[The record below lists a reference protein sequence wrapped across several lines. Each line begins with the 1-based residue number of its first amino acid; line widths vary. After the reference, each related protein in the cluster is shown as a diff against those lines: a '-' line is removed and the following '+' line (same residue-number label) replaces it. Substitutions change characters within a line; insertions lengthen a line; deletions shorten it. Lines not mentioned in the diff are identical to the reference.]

1 MNYTFGDIVIVEGNP
16 IGVVV
21 KCWGTITP
29 ENKIHYEVYV
39 RSFNGIKEY
48 TEDQMRRYMVR
59 HKELS
64 EDEMYYQNKIDNR
77 GGGED
82 SNMFKIEQEVMSY
95 LRRNGIEW
103 KQPLYTQTT

>member
-1 MNYTFGDIVIVEGNP
+1 MNYTFGDIVIVEGNL

-21 KCWGTITP
+21 KCWT
-29 ENKIHYEVYV
+29 NNYEVYV

-59 HKELS
+59 HKELD

-82 SNMFKIEQEVMSY
+82 SDMFKIEQEVMSY

-103 KQPLYTQTT
+103 KQPLYTQMI